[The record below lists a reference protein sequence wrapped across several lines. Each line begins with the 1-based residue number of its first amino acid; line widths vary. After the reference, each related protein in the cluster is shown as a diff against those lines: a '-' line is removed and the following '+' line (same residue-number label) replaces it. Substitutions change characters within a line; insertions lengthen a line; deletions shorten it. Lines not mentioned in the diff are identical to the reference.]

1 MAAFDEPGGGKYI
14 AAYVVSEGT
23 VDVEA
28 MNVFIM
34 ESKPPYMVPAVTMQ
48 IERIPLNQNQKV
60 DKKALPKPERKKEEL
75 TEPEGET
82 QRKIY
87 DCVAEVIG
95 HREFGASTDIFRAGF
110 TSSF

>member
-1 MAAFDEPGGGKYI
+1 MKIRGFRIELTEVEEIIRKFPGITDATVAAFDEPGGGKYI

-28 MNVFIM
+28 MNAFIM

-60 DKKALPKPERKKEEL
+60 DKKAL
-75 TEPEGET
+75 T
-82 QRKIY
+82 
-87 DCVAEVIG
+87 
-95 HREFGASTDIFRAGF
+95 
-110 TSSF
+110 